1 MSDSYSAREH
11 LVSCVGPIYIASTLL
26 LSMLAFTHLPPVIEQ
41 IGWLPSDIG
50 GVVTLLTVFTIC
62 IVLAPAIM
70 DGLESSLGGADYHQ
84 REE

>member
-1 MSDSYSAREH
+1 MSDSYSTREH
-11 LVSCVGPIYIASTLL
+11 LVSCVGPVYIASTLL

-41 IGWLPSDIG
+41 FGWLPGDIG
-50 GVVTLLTVFTIC
+50 GVVTLLTVFTTC

-70 DGLESSLGGADYHQ
+70 DGLENSLGGADHQ